1 MVLQV
6 ERHRDN
12 AGGGL
17 VHSGAPDLRCAGV
30 PATADQL
37 PRIRRSLASWAQRIG
52 VSADHVHE
60 VVLATYEAMDN
71 VVTHAY
77 PHGGGTFD
85 VHAVYRPDQGY
96 MSVTVS
102 DRGHWRRW
110 QVNPGRHG
118 HGGRGL
124 RLIKALAT
132 HTAVDPRAEGT
143 TVRMS
148 WLLPCS

>member
-1 MVLQV
+1 MVLQG

-12 AGGGL
+12 AKGGL
-17 VHSGAPDLRCAGV
+17 VHSGVPDLRWAGV

-37 PRIRRSLASWAQRIG
+37 PPIRRYLASWAQRIG

-60 VVLATYEAMDN
+60 VILTTYEAMDN

-77 PHGGGTFD
+77 PHGNGTFD

-96 MSVTVS
+96 ISVTVS

-110 QVNPGRHG
+110 QVNPAR

-132 HTAVDPRAEGT
+132 HASVDPRAEGT

-148 WLLPCS
+148 WPLSCS